1 MLTEGALQNFTNL
14 MLKHVSVGMALFD
27 AHDLCLLTA
36 NAYYYRLYQETREP
50 SLATTLAG
58 GLPEPERAK
67 ILAIFRT
74 VIDTGVV
81 FRADAYAITEPRRG
95 TTYWNCELEPIMED
109 GQVRYVLLTVT
120 DVTAQTLAHQ
130 QRHQSVEME
139 RARLH
144 TILDQLPEG
153 VLLVEAAAGTVSY
166 ANTAA
171 SHLLHI
177 PLSRLIGST
186 LKEAMFI
193 APDSASASRWS
204 FPLIHALWGKTITNQ
219 ELTITHPDGSEIVVL
234 GSAAPIRALH
244 GFIDGAAL
252 VFQDITNMKR
262 LEQQKNDFF
271 AAANH
276 ELRTPL
282 TVIMGFAELLQMDAR
297 GSNMQQYAV
306 SSILRESTNLLQL
319 VHDLLDVSRLDQ
331 RKLEIQRAYQDVL
344 SPLREIINTYVSSTR
359 THRLSF
365 SVYDL
370 DASDVL
376 MGWFDLPRI
385 ELAVRNLISNATK
398 YSSAGSAIEVGIRPH
413 RDAQGTPR
421 DVILWVKDQGIG
433 IAPQDLP
440 HIFERFY
447 RASSHA
453 SSVSGFGMGLYL
465 AKVLIQQHGGRIWVE
480 SQIDQGS
487 TFFVMLPLGE
497 NKQ

>member
-1 MLTEGALQNFTNL
+1 MLTEGALQNFANI
-14 MLKHVSVGMALFD
+14 MLQNVSVGMALFD
-27 AHDLCLLTA
+27 AHDFCLLSA
-36 NAYYYRLYQETREP
+36 NAYYHQLFQDIGGASTAAI
-50 SLATTLAG
+50 LAD
-58 GLPEPERAK
+58 GLPESERAK

-74 VIDTGVV
+74 VIDTGVA
-81 FRADAYAITEPRRG
+81 FQADAYAVTGPRRG
-95 TTYWNCELEPIMED
+95 ATYWNWELAPIMED
-109 GQVRYVLLTVT
+109 GQVRYLLLTVT
-120 DVTAQTLAHQ
+120 DVTSQTLAHQ

-153 VLLVEAAAGTVSY
+153 VLLVEATAGTVSY

-186 LKEAMFI
+186 LKEVMFI
-193 APDSASASRWS
+193 TPDPVSASRWS
-204 FPLIHALWGKTITNQ
+204 FPLVHALWGKTITNQ

-252 VFQDITNMKR
+252 AFQDITDLKR

-282 TVIMGFAELLQMDAR
+282 TVIMGFAELLQMDACK
-297 GSNMQQYAV
+297 SDMQQRAV
-306 SSILRESTNLLQL
+306 ASILRESVSLLQL
-319 VHDLLDVSRLDQ
+319 VHELLDVSRLDQ
-331 RKLEIQRAYQDVL
+331 ARLEIQRTYQDML
-344 SPLREIINTYVSSTR
+344 PPLKAIINKCVSTTK

-365 SVYDL
+365 NMYDL

-376 MGWFDLPRI
+376 MGWFDLPWI
-385 ELAVRNLISNATK
+385 ELVVRNLIANATK
-398 YSSAGSAIEVGIRPH
+398 YSPAGSAIEVGVRTH
-413 RDAQGTPR
+413 RDAQGIPR

-433 IAPQDLP
+433 IAEQDLP

-465 AKVLIQQHGGRIWVE
+465 AMVLVQQHGGRIWVE
-480 SQIDQGS
+480 SQLDQGS